1 MGEAEQPESPL
12 YLRREAQCLS
22 GIIVRMTRKSWSDAQ
37 RLREEIALV
46 AARLIAEE
54 GADYA
59 TAKRKAAKQV
69 TGEARIAGELLPD
82 NDQIEA
88 EVREYVQTFLSDTQP
103 AELAHLRQVALTVM
117 TALARYR
124 PYITGAVYNGTATS
138 LSDIYLQA
146 FCDNPKEVAIDLL
159 NRGIDYEVS
168 ESRHFNGRGM
178 VETLSFLWRER
189 GQRGEPAGV
198 HLSLYSLDDM
208 RGALKATDGNGRP
221 VRVDAHGL
229 STLIDG
235 AEAMEQA
242 SNH

>member
-1 MGEAEQPESPL
+1 
-12 YLRREAQCLS
+12 
-22 GIIVRMTRKSWSDAQ
+22 MTRKSWNDAQ
-37 RLREEIALV
+37 RLREEIALA

-54 GADYA
+54 GVDYA

-69 TGEARIAGELLPD
+69 TGENRVAGELLPN
-82 NDQIEA
+82 NDQIET

-103 AELAHLRQVALTVM
+103 AELSHLRDVALTVM
-117 TALARYR
+117 IELARYR
-124 PYITGAVYNGTATS
+124 PYITGAVYNGTATA

-168 ESRHFNGRGM
+168 ETRHFNGRGM
-178 VETLSFLWRER
+178 VETLSFLWRTR

-208 RGALKATDGNGRP
+208 RGALKATDGNGRT
-221 VRVDAHGL
+221 VRTDAEGL
-229 STLIDG
+229 RALI
-235 AEAMEQA
+235 AETEA
-242 SNH
+242 SQPAQSA

>member
-1 MGEAEQPESPL
+1 
-12 YLRREAQCLS
+12 
-22 GIIVRMTRKSWSDAQ
+22 MTRKSWTDVQ
-37 RLREEIALV
+37 RLREEIALT

-69 TGEARIAGELLPD
+69 TGETRVAGEWLPD

-103 AELAHLRQVALTVM
+103 AELAHLRRVALAVM
-117 TALARYR
+117 TELARYR
-124 PYITGAVYNGTATS
+124 PFITGAVQNGTATAM
-138 LSDIYLQA
+138 SDIYLQA

-208 RGALKATDGNGRP
+208 RGALKATDGNGRA
-221 VRVDAHGL
+221 VRTDADGL
-229 STLIDG
+229 RTLI
-235 AEAMEQA
+235 AQA
-242 SNH
+242 DAPAPEPSH

>member
-1 MGEAEQPESPL
+1 MPNACAKKSHWRPLASSP
-12 YLRREAQCLS
+12 RR
-22 GIIVRMTRKSWSDAQ
+22 
-37 RLREEIALV
+37 
-46 AARLIAEE
+46 

-69 TGEARIAGELLPD
+69 TGETRIAGELLPD

-88 EVREYVQTFLSDTQP
+88 EVREYVQIFMSDTQP
-103 AELAHLRQVALTVM
+103 AELAHLRDAALNVM
-117 TALARYR
+117 DELARYH
-124 PYITGAVYNGTATS
+124 PYIAGAVYNGTATA

-178 VETLSFLWRER
+178 VETLSFLWRQR
-189 GQRGEPAGV
+189 GQRGDPAGV

-208 RGALKATDGNGRP
+208 RGALKASDGNGRP
-221 VRVDAHGL
+221 ARTDANGL
-229 STLIDG
+229 RALMA
-235 AEAMEQA
+235 AEAAEAATRAAQA
-242 SNH
+242 PGTAGQARADEREH

>member
-1 MGEAEQPESPL
+1 MK
-12 YLRREAQCLS
+12 
-22 GIIVRMTRKSWSDAQ
+22 RKSWTDAQ
-37 RLREEIALV
+37 RLREAIALA

-59 TAKRKAAKQV
+59 SAKRKAARQV
-69 TGEARIAGELLPD
+69 TGETRIASELLPD

-103 AELAHLRQVALTVM
+103 AELAHLRQVALAVM
-117 TALARYR
+117 TELARYR
-124 PYITGAVYNGTATS
+124 PYLTGAVYHGTATA

-146 FCDNPKEVAIDLL
+146 FCDNPKDVAIDLL

-189 GQRGEPAGV
+189 RQQGEPAGV
-198 HLSLYSLDDM
+198 HLSLYSMDDM
-208 RGALKATDGNGRP
+208 RGALKATDGHGRP
-221 VRVDAHGL
+221 VRTDAEGL
-229 STLIDG
+229 RVLIG
-235 AEAMEQA
+235 EAEAA
-242 SNH
+242 HSG

>member
-1 MGEAEQPESPL
+1 
-12 YLRREAQCLS
+12 
-22 GIIVRMTRKSWSDAQ
+22 MTRKSWTDAQ
-37 RLREEIALV
+37 RLREEIALA

-69 TGEARIAGELLPD
+69 TGETRIAGELLPD

-88 EVREYVQTFLSDTQP
+88 EVREYVQIFMSDTQP
-103 AELAHLRQVALTVM
+103 AELAHLREAALNVM
-117 TALARYR
+117 DELARYR
-124 PYITGAVYNGTATS
+124 PYIAGAVYNGTATA

-178 VETLSFLWRER
+178 VETLSFLWRQR
-189 GQRGEPAGV
+189 GQRGDPAGV

-208 RGALKATDGNGRP
+208 RGALKTSDGNGRP
-221 VRVDAHGL
+221 ARTDANGLRVLMA
-229 STLIDG
+229 
-235 AEAMEQA
+235 AEAQA
-242 SNH
+242 TLTRATEAPSAPGTPGQARADEREH

>member
-1 MGEAEQPESPL
+1 M
-12 YLRREAQCLS
+12 YLWRAPQCLS
-22 GIIVRMTRKSWSDAQ
+22 GIIVRMTRKSWTDAQ
-37 RLREEIALV
+37 RLREEIALA

-69 TGEARIAGELLPD
+69 TGETRIAGELLPD

-117 TALARYR
+117 TELARYR
-124 PYITGAVYNGTATS
+124 PFITGAVYNGTATA

-189 GQRGEPAGV
+189 HQRGEPAGV

-208 RGALKATDGNGRP
+208 RGALKTTDGNGRP
-221 VRVDAHGL
+221 VRVDAKGL
-229 STLIDG
+229 RALI
-235 AEAMEQA
+235 AETTAEQA
-242 SNH
+242 ASS